1 VERGPI
7 SNRSPA
13 LGAHV
18 FDQVMNWLYIL
29 TGSFALIT
37 FVAIVIFVLASR
49 KQGSRK
55 RRSSE

>member
-1 VERGPI
+1 
-7 SNRSPA
+7 
-13 LGAHV
+13 V

-55 RRSSE
+55 GRSSE

>member
-1 VERGPI
+1 
-7 SNRSPA
+7 
-13 LGAHV
+13 V

-55 RRSSE
+55 RGSSE